1 MVEQISGE
9 LRFDQSP
16 VKRIEF
22 LDRLLAQS
30 KHVLFSDQI
39 KSFFIEKREIAR
51 AERRQ
56 EEFVRKIYQS
66 SILNSKETLSETS
79 QSDITKIDD
88 SKKTSQDWSDE
99 LVLLLREVLRKNPN
113 FTAEKIWRE
122 LKRETERKNK
132 NYESG
137 SILQTFDP
145 NQHKSSSHPQGVI
158 LWKSKKRK
166 KLCQMGFRALSNRL
180 VQIRKELKKQSLG
193 ESLSDFQM
201 F

>member
-1 MVEQISGE
+1 MRVDKEAFVKRWWSKYQENYALIE
-9 LRFDQSP
+9 SP

-39 KSFFIEKREIAR
+39 KSFIIEKREIAR

-56 EEFVRKIYQS
+56 EEFVRKIHQS
-66 SILNSKETLSETS
+66 SILKSKETLSETS
-79 QSDITKIDD
+79 QSDIPKIDD
-88 SKKTSQDWSDE
+88 SKKTSQDWTDE
-99 LVLLLREVLRKNPN
+99 LVLLLKEVFRKNPN

-122 LKRETERKNK
+122 LKRETGRKNK

-137 SILQTFDP
+137 SILQIFDP

-180 VQIRKELKKQSLG
+180 VQIRKELTK
-193 ESLSDFQM
+193 
-201 F
+201 

>member
-1 MVEQISGE
+1 MRVDKEAFVKRWWSKYQENYALIE
-9 LRFDQSP
+9 SP

-22 LDRLLAQS
+22 LDRLLVQS

-39 KSFFIEKREIAR
+39 KSFIIEKREIAR

-56 EEFVRKIYQS
+56 EEFVRKIHQS
-66 SILNSKETLSETS
+66 SILKSEEPLSETS
-79 QSDITKIDD
+79 KANNQKSNNL
-88 SKKTSQDWSDE
+88 KKSSQDSIDE
-99 LVLLLREVLRKNPN
+99 MGLLLREVIRNNPS

-137 SILQTFDP
+137 SILQIFDP

-180 VQIRKELKKQSLG
+180 VQIRKELTK
-193 ESLSDFQM
+193 
-201 F
+201 

>member
-1 MVEQISGE
+1 MRVDKEAFVKRWWSKYQENYALIE
-9 LRFDQSP
+9 SP

-39 KSFFIEKREIAR
+39 KSFIIEKREIAR

-56 EEFVRKIYQS
+56 EEFVRKIHQS
-66 SILNSKETLSETS
+66 SILKSEEPLSETS
-79 QSDITKIDD
+79 KANNQKSNNL
-88 SKKTSQDWSDE
+88 KKSSQDSIDE
-99 LVLLLREVLRKNPN
+99 MGLLLREVMRNNPS

-137 SILQTFDP
+137 SILQIFDP

-180 VQIRKELKKQSLG
+180 VQIRKELTK
-193 ESLSDFQM
+193 
-201 F
+201 

>member
-1 MVEQISGE
+1 MRVDKEAFVKRWWSKYQENYALIE
-9 LRFDQSP
+9 SP

-39 KSFFIEKREIAR
+39 KSFIIEKREIAR

-56 EEFVRKIYQS
+56 EEFVRKIHQS
-66 SILNSKETLSETS
+66 SILKSEEPLSETS
-79 QSDITKIDD
+79 KANNQKSNNL
-88 SKKTSQDWSDE
+88 KKSSQDSIDE
-99 LVLLLREVLRKNPN
+99 MGLLLREIIRNNPS

-132 NYESG
+132 NYEIG
-137 SILQTFDP
+137 SILQIFDP

-180 VQIRKELKKQSLG
+180 VQIRKELTK
-193 ESLSDFQM
+193 
-201 F
+201 

>member
-1 MVEQISGE
+1 MRVDKEAFVKRWWSKYQENYALIE
-9 LRFDQSP
+9 SP

-39 KSFFIEKREIAR
+39 KSFIIEKREIAR

-56 EEFVRKIYQS
+56 EEFVRKIHQS
-66 SILNSKETLSETS
+66 SILKSKGTLSETS
-79 QSDITKIDD
+79 QSDIPKIDD
-88 SKKTSQDWSDE
+88 SKKTSQDWADE
-99 LVLLLREVLRKNPN
+99 LVLLLREVLKKNPN

-122 LKRETERKNK
+122 LKRETGRKNK

-137 SILQTFDP
+137 SILQIFDP

-180 VQIRKELKKQSLG
+180 VQIRKELTK
-193 ESLSDFQM
+193 
-201 F
+201 

>member
-1 MVEQISGE
+1 MRVDKEAFVKRWWSKYQENYALIE
-9 LRFDQSP
+9 SP

-22 LDRLLAQS
+22 LDRLLVQS

-39 KSFFIEKREIAR
+39 KSFIIEKREIAR

-56 EEFVRKIYQS
+56 EEFVRKIHQS
-66 SILNSKETLSETS
+66 SILKSKETLSETS
-79 QSDITKIDD
+79 QSDIPKIDD
-88 SKKTSQDWSDE
+88 SKKTSQDWADE

-122 LKRETERKNK
+122 LKRETGRKNK

-137 SILQTFDP
+137 SILQIFDP

-180 VQIRKELKKQSLG
+180 VQIRKELTK
-193 ESLSDFQM
+193 
-201 F
+201 

>member
-1 MVEQISGE
+1 MRVDKEAFVKRWWSKYQENYALIE
-9 LRFDQSP
+9 SP

-22 LDRLLAQS
+22 LDRLLVQS

-39 KSFFIEKREIAR
+39 KSFIIEKREIAR

-56 EEFVRKIYQS
+56 EEFVRKIHQS
-66 SILNSKETLSETS
+66 SILKSKETLSETS
-79 QSDITKIDD
+79 QSDIPKIDD
-88 SKKTSQDWSDE
+88 SKKTSQDWADE
-99 LVLLLREVLRKNPN
+99 LVLLLREVLRKNPD

-122 LKRETERKNK
+122 LKRETGRKNK

-137 SILQTFDP
+137 SILQIFDP

-180 VQIRKELKKQSLG
+180 VQIRKELTK
-193 ESLSDFQM
+193 
-201 F
+201 

>member
-1 MVEQISGE
+1 MRVDKEAFVKRWWSKYQENYALIE
-9 LRFDQSP
+9 SP

-39 KSFFIEKREIAR
+39 KSFIIEKREISR

-56 EEFVRKIYQS
+56 EEFVRKIHQS
-66 SILNSKETLSETS
+66 SILKSEEPLSETS
-79 QSDITKIDD
+79 KANNQKSNNL
-88 SKKTSQDWSDE
+88 KKSSQDSIDE
-99 LVLLLREVLRKNPN
+99 MGLLLREIIRNNPS

-137 SILQTFDP
+137 SILQIFDP

-180 VQIRKELKKQSLG
+180 VQIRKELTK
-193 ESLSDFQM
+193 
-201 F
+201 

>member
-1 MVEQISGE
+1 MRVDKEAFVKRWWSKYQENYALIE
-9 LRFDQSP
+9 SP

-39 KSFFIEKREIAR
+39 KSFIIEKREIAR

-56 EEFVRKIYQS
+56 EEFVRKIHQS
-66 SILNSKETLSETS
+66 SILKSKETLSETS
-79 QSDITKIDD
+79 QSDIPKIDD
-88 SKKTSQDWSDE
+88 SKKTSQDWADE

-113 FTAEKIWRE
+113 FTAKKIWRE
-122 LKRETERKNK
+122 LKRETGRKNK

-137 SILQTFDP
+137 SILQIFDP
-145 NQHKSSSHPQGVI
+145 NLHKSSSHPQGVI

-180 VQIRKELKKQSLG
+180 VQIRKELTK
-193 ESLSDFQM
+193 
-201 F
+201 

>member
-1 MVEQISGE
+1 MRGDKEDFVKRWWNKYQENYALIE
-9 LRFDQSP
+9 SP

-39 KSFFIEKREIAR
+39 KSFIIEKREIAR

-56 EEFVRKIYQS
+56 EEFVRKIHQS
-66 SILNSKETLSETS
+66 SILKSKETLSETS
-79 QSDITKIDD
+79 QSDIPKIDD
-88 SKKTSQDWSDE
+88 SKKTSQDWADE

-122 LKRETERKNK
+122 LKRETGRKNK

-137 SILQTFDP
+137 SILQIFDP

-180 VQIRKELKKQSLG
+180 VQIRKELTK
-193 ESLSDFQM
+193 
-201 F
+201 

>member
-1 MVEQISGE
+1 MRVDKEAFVKRWWSKYQENYALIE
-9 LRFDQSP
+9 SP

-22 LDRLLAQS
+22 LDRLLVQS

-39 KSFFIEKREIAR
+39 KSFIIEKREIAR

-56 EEFVRKIYQS
+56 EEFVRKIHQS
-66 SILNSKETLSETS
+66 SILKSEEPLSETS
-79 QSDITKIDD
+79 KANNQKSNNL
-88 SKKTSQDWSDE
+88 KKSSQDSIDE
-99 LVLLLREVLRKNPN
+99 MGILLREIIRNNPS

-137 SILQTFDP
+137 SILQIFDP

-180 VQIRKELKKQSLG
+180 VQIRKELTK
-193 ESLSDFQM
+193 
-201 F
+201 

>member
-1 MVEQISGE
+1 MRVDKEAFVKRWWSKYQENYALIE
-9 LRFDQSP
+9 SP

-39 KSFFIEKREIAR
+39 KSFIIEKREIAR

-56 EEFVRKIYQS
+56 EEFVRKIHQS
-66 SILNSKETLSETS
+66 SILKSEEPLSETS
-79 QSDITKIDD
+79 KANNQKSNNL
-88 SKKTSQDWSDE
+88 KKSSQDSIDE
-99 LVLLLREVLRKNPN
+99 MGLLLREIIRNNPS

-137 SILQTFDP
+137 SILQIFDP

-180 VQIRKELKKQSLG
+180 VQIRKELTK
-193 ESLSDFQM
+193 
-201 F
+201 

>member
-1 MVEQISGE
+1 MRVDKEAFVKRWWSKYQENYALIE
-9 LRFDQSP
+9 SP

-39 KSFFIEKREIAR
+39 KSFIIEKREIAR

-56 EEFVRKIYQS
+56 EEFVRKIHQS
-66 SILNSKETLSETS
+66 SILKSKETLSETS
-79 QSDITKIDD
+79 QSDIPKIDD
-88 SKKTSQDWSDE
+88 SKKTSQDWADE
-99 LVLLLREVLRKNPN
+99 LVLLLKEVFRKNPN

-132 NYESG
+132 NYEIG
-137 SILQTFDP
+137 SILQIFDP

-180 VQIRKELKKQSLG
+180 VQIRKELKK
-193 ESLSDFQM
+193 
-201 F
+201 

>member
-1 MVEQISGE
+1 MRVDKEAFVKRWWSKYQENYALIE
-9 LRFDQSP
+9 SP

-39 KSFFIEKREIAR
+39 KSFIIEKREIAR
-51 AERRQ
+51 SERRQ
-56 EEFVRKIYQS
+56 EEFVRKIHQS
-66 SILNSKETLSETS
+66 SILKSEEPLSETS
-79 QSDITKIDD
+79 KANNQKSNNL
-88 SKKTSQDWSDE
+88 KKSSQDSIDE
-99 LVLLLREVLRKNPN
+99 MGLLLREIIRNNPS

-137 SILQTFDP
+137 SILQIFDP

-180 VQIRKELKKQSLG
+180 VQIRKELTK
-193 ESLSDFQM
+193 
-201 F
+201 

>member
-1 MVEQISGE
+1 MRVDKEAFVKRWWSKYQENYALIE
-9 LRFDQSP
+9 SP

-22 LDRLLAQS
+22 LDRLLVQS

-39 KSFFIEKREIAR
+39 KSFIIEKREIAR

-56 EEFVRKIYQS
+56 EEFVRKIHQS
-66 SILNSKETLSETS
+66 SILKSEEPLSETS
-79 QSDITKIDD
+79 KANNQKSNNL
-88 SKKTSQDWSDE
+88 KKSSQDSIDE
-99 LVLLLREVLRKNPN
+99 MGLLLRELIRNNPS

-137 SILQTFDP
+137 SILQIFDP

-180 VQIRKELKKQSLG
+180 VQIRKELTK
-193 ESLSDFQM
+193 
-201 F
+201 

>member
-1 MVEQISGE
+1 MRVDKEAFVKRWWSKYQENYALIE
-9 LRFDQSP
+9 SP

-39 KSFFIEKREIAR
+39 KSFIIEKREIAR

-56 EEFVRKIYQS
+56 EEFVRKIHQS
-66 SILNSKETLSETS
+66 SILKSEEPLSETS
-79 QSDITKIDD
+79 KANNQKSNNL
-88 SKKTSQDWSDE
+88 KKSSQDSIDE
-99 LVLLLREVLRKNPN
+99 MGLPLREIIRNNPS

-137 SILQTFDP
+137 SILQIFDP

-180 VQIRKELKKQSLG
+180 VQIRKELTK
-193 ESLSDFQM
+193 
-201 F
+201 

>member
-1 MVEQISGE
+1 MRVDKEAFVKRWWSKYQENYALIE
-9 LRFDQSP
+9 SP

-39 KSFFIEKREIAR
+39 KSFIIEKREIAR
-51 AERRQ
+51 SERRQ
-56 EEFVRKIYQS
+56 EEFVRKIHQS
-66 SILNSKETLSETS
+66 SILKRKETLSETS
-79 QSDITKIDD
+79 QSDIPKIDD
-88 SKKTSQDWSDE
+88 SKKTSQDWADE
-99 LVLLLREVLRKNPN
+99 LVLLLKEVFRKNPN

-132 NYESG
+132 NYEIG
-137 SILQTFDP
+137 SILQIFDP

-180 VQIRKELKKQSLG
+180 VQIRKELKK
-193 ESLSDFQM
+193 
-201 F
+201 

>member
-1 MVEQISGE
+1 MRVDKEAFVKRWWSKYQENYALIE
-9 LRFDQSP
+9 SP

-39 KSFFIEKREIAR
+39 KSFIIVNREIAR

-56 EEFVRKIYQS
+56 EEFVRKIHQS
-66 SILNSKETLSETS
+66 SILKSEEPLSETS
-79 QSDITKIDD
+79 KANNQKSNNL
-88 SKKTSQDWSDE
+88 KKSSQDSIDE
-99 LVLLLREVLRKNPN
+99 MGLLLREVIRNNPS

-132 NYESG
+132 NYEIG
-137 SILQTFDP
+137 SILQIFDP

-166 KLCQMGFRALSNRL
+166 KLRQMGFRALSNRL
-180 VQIRKELKKQSLG
+180 VQIRKELTK
-193 ESLSDFQM
+193 
-201 F
+201 

>member
-1 MVEQISGE
+1 MRVDKEAFVKRWWSKYQENYALIE
-9 LRFDQSP
+9 SP

-39 KSFFIEKREIAR
+39 KSFIIEKREIAR

-56 EEFVRKIYQS
+56 EEFVRKIHQS
-66 SILNSKETLSETS
+66 SILKSKETLSETS
-79 QSDITKIDD
+79 QSDIPKIDD
-88 SKKTSQDWSDE
+88 SKKTSQDWADE
-99 LVLLLREVLRKNPN
+99 LVLLLREVLKKNPN

-122 LKRETERKNK
+122 LKRETGRKNK

-137 SILQTFDP
+137 SILQIFDP
-145 NQHKSSSHPQGVI
+145 NQHKCSSHPQGVI

-180 VQIRKELKKQSLG
+180 VQIRKELTK
-193 ESLSDFQM
+193 
-201 F
+201 

>member
-1 MVEQISGE
+1 MRVDKEAFVKRWWSKYQENYALIE
-9 LRFDQSP
+9 SP

-30 KHVLFSDQI
+30 KHVLFSDQV
-39 KSFFIEKREIAR
+39 KSFIIEKREIAR

-56 EEFVRKIYQS
+56 EEFVRKIHQS
-66 SILNSKETLSETS
+66 SILKSKGTLSETS
-79 QSDITKIDD
+79 QSDIPKIDD
-88 SKKTSQDWSDE
+88 SKKTSQDWADE
-99 LVLLLREVLRKNPN
+99 LVLLLREVLKKNPN

-137 SILQTFDP
+137 SILQIFDP

-180 VQIRKELKKQSLG
+180 VQIRKELTK
-193 ESLSDFQM
+193 
-201 F
+201 

>member
-1 MVEQISGE
+1 MRVDKEAFVKRWWSKYQENYALIE
-9 LRFDQSP
+9 SP

-39 KSFFIEKREIAR
+39 KSFIIEKREIAR

-56 EEFVRKIYQS
+56 EEFVRKIHQS
-66 SILNSKETLSETS
+66 SILKSEEPLS
-79 QSDITKIDD
+79 
-88 SKKTSQDWSDE
+88 KTSKANNQKSNNLKKSSQDSIDE
-99 LVLLLREVLRKNPN
+99 MGLLLREIIRNNPS

-137 SILQTFDP
+137 SILQIFDP

-180 VQIRKELKKQSLG
+180 VQIRKELTK
-193 ESLSDFQM
+193 
-201 F
+201 

>member
-1 MVEQISGE
+1 MRVDKEAFVKRWWSKYQENYALIE
-9 LRFDQSP
+9 SP

-22 LDRLLAQS
+22 LDRLLVQS

-39 KSFFIEKREIAR
+39 KSFIIEKREIAR

-56 EEFVRKIYQS
+56 EEFVRKIHQS
-66 SILNSKETLSETS
+66 SILKSEEPLSETS
-79 QSDITKIDD
+79 KAINQKSNNL
-88 SKKTSQDWSDE
+88 KKSSQDSIDE
-99 LVLLLREVLRKNPN
+99 MGLLLREVIRNNPS

-137 SILQTFDP
+137 SILQIFDP

-180 VQIRKELKKQSLG
+180 VQIRKELTK
-193 ESLSDFQM
+193 
-201 F
+201 

>member
-1 MVEQISGE
+1 MRVDKEAFVKRWWSKYQENYALIE
-9 LRFDQSP
+9 SP

-39 KSFFIEKREIAR
+39 KSFIIEKREIAR

-56 EEFVRKIYQS
+56 EEFVRKIHQS
-66 SILNSKETLSETS
+66 SILKSEEPLSETS
-79 QSDITKIDD
+79 KANNQKSNNL
-88 SKKTSQDWSDE
+88 KKSSQDSIDE
-99 LVLLLREVLRKNPN
+99 MGLLLREVIRNNPS

-137 SILQTFDP
+137 SILQIFDP

-180 VQIRKELKKQSLG
+180 VQIRKELTK
-193 ESLSDFQM
+193 
-201 F
+201 

>member
-1 MVEQISGE
+1 MRVDKEAFVKRWWSKYQENYALIE
-9 LRFDQSP
+9 SP

-39 KSFFIEKREIAR
+39 KSFIIEKREIAR

-56 EEFVRKIYQS
+56 EEFVRKIHQS
-66 SILNSKETLSETS
+66 SILKSEEPLSETS
-79 QSDITKIDD
+79 KANNQKSNNL
-88 SKKTSQDWSDE
+88 KKSSQDSIDE
-99 LVLLLREVLRKNPN
+99 MGLLLREIIRNNPS

-122 LKRETERKNK
+122 LKRETGRKNK

-137 SILQTFDP
+137 SILQIFDP

-180 VQIRKELKKQSLG
+180 VQIRKELTK
-193 ESLSDFQM
+193 
-201 F
+201 

>member
-1 MVEQISGE
+1 MRVDKEAFVKRWWSKYQENYALIE
-9 LRFDQSP
+9 SP

-39 KSFFIEKREIAR
+39 KSFIIEKREIAR

-56 EEFVRKIYQS
+56 EEFVRKIHQS
-66 SILNSKETLSETS
+66 SILKSKETLSETS
-79 QSDITKIDD
+79 QSDIPKIDD
-88 SKKTSQDWSDE
+88 SKKTSQDWADE

-122 LKRETERKNK
+122 LKRETGRKNK

-137 SILQTFDP
+137 SILQIFDS

-166 KLCQMGFRALSNRL
+166 KLCQMGFGALSNRL
-180 VQIRKELKKQSLG
+180 VQIRKELTK
-193 ESLSDFQM
+193 
-201 F
+201 

>member
-1 MVEQISGE
+1 MRVDKEAFVKRWWSKYQENYALIE
-9 LRFDQSP
+9 SP

-22 LDRLLAQS
+22 LDRLLTQS

-39 KSFFIEKREIAR
+39 KSFIIEKREIAR

-56 EEFVRKIYQS
+56 EEFVRKIHQS
-66 SILNSKETLSETS
+66 SILKSKETLSETS
-79 QSDITKIDD
+79 QSDIPKIDD
-88 SKKTSQDWSDE
+88 SKKTSQDWADE

-122 LKRETERKNK
+122 LKRETGRKNK

-137 SILQTFDP
+137 SILQIFDP

-180 VQIRKELKKQSLG
+180 VQIRKELTK
-193 ESLSDFQM
+193 
-201 F
+201 

>member
-1 MVEQISGE
+1 MRVDKEAFVKRWWSKYQENYALIE
-9 LRFDQSP
+9 SP

-30 KHVLFSDQI
+30 KHVLFSDEI
-39 KSFFIEKREIAR
+39 KAFILEKREIAR
-51 AERRQ
+51 LERRQ
-56 EEFVRKIYQS
+56 EMLVLKK
-66 SILNSKETLSETS
+66 KESAFLKSEEPLS
-79 QSDITKIDD
+79 
-88 SKKTSQDWSDE
+88 KTSKANNQKSNNLKKSSQDSIDE
-99 LVLLLREVLRKNPN
+99 MGLLLREIIRNNPS

-137 SILQTFDP
+137 SILQIFDP

-180 VQIRKELKKQSLG
+180 VQIRKELTK
-193 ESLSDFQM
+193 
-201 F
+201 

>member
-1 MVEQISGE
+1 MRVDKEAFVKRWWSKYQENYALIE
-9 LRFDQSP
+9 SP

-39 KSFFIEKREIAR
+39 KSFIIVKREIAR

-56 EEFVRKIYQS
+56 EEFVRKIHQS
-66 SILNSKETLSETS
+66 SILKSKETLSETS
-79 QSDITKIDD
+79 QSDIPKIDD
-88 SKKTSQDWSDE
+88 SKKTSQDWADE
-99 LVLLLREVLRKNPN
+99 LVLLLKEVFRKNPN

-122 LKRETERKNK
+122 LKRETGRKNK
-132 NYESG
+132 NHESG
-137 SILQTFDP
+137 SILQIFDP

-180 VQIRKELKKQSLG
+180 VQIRKELTK
-193 ESLSDFQM
+193 
-201 F
+201 

>member
-1 MVEQISGE
+1 MRVDKEAFVKRWWSKYQENYALIE
-9 LRFDQSP
+9 SP
-16 VKRIEF
+16 LKRIEF
-22 LDRLLAQS
+22 LDRLLVQS

-39 KSFFIEKREIAR
+39 KSFIIEKREIAR

-56 EEFVRKIYQS
+56 EEFVRKIHQS
-66 SILNSKETLSETS
+66 SILKSEEPLSETS
-79 QSDITKIDD
+79 KANNQKSNNL
-88 SKKTSQDWSDE
+88 KKSSQDSIDE
-99 LVLLLREVLRKNPN
+99 MGLLLREIIRNNPS

-137 SILQTFDP
+137 SILQIFDP

-180 VQIRKELKKQSLG
+180 VQIRKELTK
-193 ESLSDFQM
+193 
-201 F
+201 

>member
-1 MVEQISGE
+1 MRVDKEAFVKRWWSKYQENYALIE
-9 LRFDQSP
+9 SP

-39 KSFFIEKREIAR
+39 KSFIIEKREIAR

-56 EEFVRKIYQS
+56 EEFVRKIHQS
-66 SILNSKETLSETS
+66 SILKSKETLSETS
-79 QSDITKIDD
+79 QSDIPKIDD
-88 SKKTSQDWSDE
+88 SKKTSQDWADE
-99 LVLLLREVLRKNPN
+99 LVLLLREVLKKNPN

-122 LKRETERKNK
+122 LKRETGTKNK

-137 SILQTFDP
+137 SILQIFDP

-180 VQIRKELKKQSLG
+180 VQIRKELTK
-193 ESLSDFQM
+193 
-201 F
+201 